1 MRSVSRVTRFTV
13 AVSLAL
19 TAALSA
25 VAALGFAGHASAA
38 GTGSIVRHHVGS
50 RVVDRSAG
58 GAAADRRWRGSG
70 AGRAADL
77 AAHPSAA
84 TGHVRRFLMS
94 GPASTSFPA
103 LGTTAVVVADPD
115 DLDAA
120 VLAVGSELDDIDRTC
135 SRFRADSDVSR
146 VNDAGGAWTTV
157 DRLLVEAVEVALRA
171 ASITGGLVDP
181 TVGEAMLRIGYD
193 RDFAEIPT
201 DGPALPTEASWLVAP
216 AWRLVEISHDR
227 SQVRAPRG
235 VRLDLG
241 STAKALAADRAAS
254 RAADVVG
261 GGVLVSLGGDI
272 AVAGG
277 VPEGGWLV
285 GIADD
290 HHGDPEPGETVGIV
304 SGGLATSSTTV
315 RRWARGGR
323 PVHHIVD
330 PRTGLPARE
339 VWRTVSVT
347 AGSCVDANTASTAS
361 IVLGEDAPA
370 WLASHALPARLVRP
384 DGAITRVGGWPERAV
399 A

>member
-1 MRSVSRVTRFTV
+1 
-13 AVSLAL
+13 
-19 TAALSA
+19 
-25 VAALGFAGHASAA
+25 
-38 GTGSIVRHHVGS
+38 
-50 RVVDRSAG
+50 
-58 GAAADRRWRGSG
+58 
-70 AGRAADL
+70 
-77 AAHPSAA
+77 
-84 TGHVRRFLMS
+84 MS

-135 SRFRADSDVSR
+135 SRFRVDSDISR
-146 VNDAGGAWTTV
+146 VNDAGGTWTTV
-157 DRLLVEAVEVALRA
+157 DELLVEAVEVALRA
-171 ASITGGLVDP
+171 ASITEGLVDP

-193 RDFAEIPT
+193 RDFAEIPS
-201 DGPALPTEASWLVAP
+201 DGPALPAEASWLVAP
-216 AWRLVEISHDR
+216 AWRLVEIRHDR
-227 SQVRAPRG
+227 SQIRAPRG
-235 VRLDLG
+235 VVLDLG

-254 RAADVVG
+254 RAADVVT

-272 AVAGG
+272 AVAGV

-290 HHGDPEPGETVGIV
+290 HHADPEPGETVGIF

-330 PRTGLPARE
+330 PRSGFPARE

-347 AGSCVDANTASTAS
+347 AGSCVDANTASTAA

-370 WLASHALPARLVRP
+370 WLAARSLPARLVRP

>member
-1 MRSVSRVTRFTV
+1 
-13 AVSLAL
+13 
-19 TAALSA
+19 
-25 VAALGFAGHASAA
+25 
-38 GTGSIVRHHVGS
+38 
-50 RVVDRSAG
+50 
-58 GAAADRRWRGSG
+58 
-70 AGRAADL
+70 
-77 AAHPSAA
+77 
-84 TGHVRRFLMS
+84 MS
-94 GPASTSFPA
+94 GLASTSFPA
-103 LGTTAVVVADPD
+103 LGTTAVVVADTD

-120 VLAVGSELDDIDRTC
+120 VLAIRSELDDIDRTC
-135 SRFRADSDVSR
+135 SRFRADSDVSL

-181 TVGEAMLRIGYD
+181 TVGDAMLRIGYD

-201 DGPALPTEASWLVAP
+201 DGPALPTEASWLVAA
-216 AWRLVEISHDR
+216 AWRLVEISHGR
-227 SQVRAPRG
+227 SQIRAPRG

-241 STAKALAADRAAS
+241 STAKALAADRAAA

-277 VPEGGWLV
+277 APEGGWLV

-290 HHGDPEPGETVGIV
+290 HQGDPEPGETVSIS

-315 RRWARGGR
+315 RRWARGGL
-323 PVHHIVD
+323 PAHHIVD

-347 AGSCVDANTASTAS
+347 AASCVDANTASTAA

-370 WLASHALPARLVRP
+370 WLASQALPARLVRP
-384 DGAITRVGGWPERAV
+384 DSAVTRVSGWPERAV

>member
-1 MRSVSRVTRFTV
+1 
-13 AVSLAL
+13 
-19 TAALSA
+19 
-25 VAALGFAGHASAA
+25 
-38 GTGSIVRHHVGS
+38 
-50 RVVDRSAG
+50 
-58 GAAADRRWRGSG
+58 
-70 AGRAADL
+70 
-77 AAHPSAA
+77 
-84 TGHVRRFLMS
+84 MS

-120 VLAVGSELDDIDRTC
+120 VLVVGSELDHIDRTC
-135 SRFRADSDVSR
+135 SRFRSDSDVSR
-146 VNDAGGAWTTV
+146 VNDAGGAWTTI
-157 DRLLVEAVEVALRA
+157 DALLVEAVEVALRA
-171 ASITGGLVDP
+171 ASITGGAVDP

-193 RDFAEIPT
+193 RDLAEIIP
-201 DGPALPTEASWLVAP
+201 DGPALPTEVSWLSAP
-216 AWRLVEISHDR
+216 GWRLVEFRPDG
-227 SQVRAPRG
+227 SQIRVPRG

-254 RAADVVG
+254 RAAGVVG

-277 VPEGGWLV
+277 APEGGWVV
-285 GIADD
+285 GIGDD
-290 HHGDPEPGETVGIV
+290 HQGDPEPGETVGIFA
-304 SGGLATSSTTV
+304 GGLATSSTTV

-347 AGSCVDANTASTAS
+347 AGSCVDANTASTAA

-370 WLASHALPARLVRP
+370 WLAARSLPARLVRP
-384 DGAITRVGGWPERAV
+384 DGDITRVGGWPERAV

>member
-1 MRSVSRVTRFTV
+1 M
-13 AVSLAL
+13 
-19 TAALSA
+19 
-25 VAALGFAGHASAA
+25 
-38 GTGSIVRHHVGS
+38 
-50 RVVDRSAG
+50 
-58 GAAADRRWRGSG
+58 
-70 AGRAADL
+70 
-77 AAHPSAA
+77 P
-84 TGHVRRFLMS
+84 
-94 GPASTSFPA
+94 GPASTSFSA

-115 DLDAA
+115 DLDGA

-146 VNDAGGAWTTV
+146 VNDADGAWTTV
-157 DRLLVEAVEVALRA
+157 DPLLMEAVEVALRA
-171 ASITGGLVDP
+171 ASITRGLVDP

-193 RDFAEIPT
+193 RDFAEMPM
-201 DGPALPTEASWLVAP
+201 DGPALPSEASWLVAP
-216 AWRLVEISHDR
+216 AWRLVEIRHDR
-227 SQVRAPRG
+227 SEIRVPRG

-254 RAADVVG
+254 RAAGVSRG

-290 HHGDPEPGETVGIV
+290 HRGDPEPGETVGIS
-304 SGGLATSSTTV
+304 SGGLATSSTSV
-315 RRWARGGR
+315 RRWTRGGR

-339 VWRTVSVT
+339 IWRTVSVT
-347 AGSCVDANTASTAS
+347 AGSCVDANTASTAA

-370 WLASHALPARLVRP
+370 WLASHGLPARLVRP
-384 DGAITRVGGWPERAV
+384 DGDVTRVGGWPERAV

>member
-1 MRSVSRVTRFTV
+1 MF
-13 AVSLAL
+13 
-19 TAALSA
+19 
-25 VAALGFAGHASAA
+25 
-38 GTGSIVRHHVGS
+38 
-50 RVVDRSAG
+50 
-58 GAAADRRWRGSG
+58 
-70 AGRAADL
+70 
-77 AAHPSAA
+77 
-84 TGHVRRFLMS
+84 
-94 GPASTSFPA
+94 GPLSTSFPA

-181 TVGEAMLRIGYD
+181 TVGESMLRIGYD
-193 RDFAEIPT
+193 RDFAEIPF
-201 DGPALPTEASWLVAP
+201 DGPALPAEASWLVAP
-216 AWRLVEISHDR
+216 SWRLVEIRHGR
-227 SQVRAPRG
+227 SQIRAPRG
-235 VRLDLG
+235 IRLDLG
-241 STAKALAADRAAS
+241 STAKALAADRAVT

-261 GGVLVSLGGDI
+261 SGVLVSLGGDI

-290 HHGDPEPGETVGIV
+290 HHGDPEPGETVGIF

-347 AGSCVDANTASTAS
+347 AGSCVDANTASTAA

-370 WLASHALPARLVRP
+370 WLAARSLPARLVRP
-384 DGAITRVGGWPERAV
+384 DGDITRVGGWPERAV

>member
-1 MRSVSRVTRFTV
+1 
-13 AVSLAL
+13 
-19 TAALSA
+19 
-25 VAALGFAGHASAA
+25 
-38 GTGSIVRHHVGS
+38 
-50 RVVDRSAG
+50 
-58 GAAADRRWRGSG
+58 
-70 AGRAADL
+70 
-77 AAHPSAA
+77 
-84 TGHVRRFLMS
+84 MS

-157 DRLLVEAVEVALRA
+157 DELLVEAVEVALRA
-171 ASITGGLVDP
+171 ASISGGLVDP

-193 RDFAEIPT
+193 RDFAEIPS

-216 AWRLVEISHDR
+216 AWRLVEIRHDR
-227 SQVRAPRG
+227 SQIRAPRG

-290 HHGDPEPGETVGIV
+290 HHGDPEPGETVGIF

-347 AGSCVDANTASTAS
+347 AGSCVDANTASTAA